1 MFSNANKIK
10 DTIARSLIEEWEIEK
25 LYILDI
31 SGNEKAFRVASV
43 YNNVIWIDHHEW
55 TVECKYKNIE
65 ITLSNDFSA
74 ASVISKKY
82 GISDR
87 LVEIADHLD
96 QNTPKNEVEEGF
108 RDLISS
114 IRNLQNRDREKI
126 AESLVFSMLNTDIE
140 EIIEKNKNYII
151 NFRNEM
157 EKIKEK
163 LKSEI
168 VRKKINNINLIFIK
182 TDKNIP
188 VYKIQE
194 MLEENWDILIVLY
207 SKNYFWKIEFRS
219 KDLNILPLAIIYG
232 GGGHKK
238 AAGASL
244 YENPDINEILKLVE
258 TIYKN

>member
-1 MFSNANKIK
+1 
-10 DTIARSLIEEWEIEK
+10 
-25 LYILDI
+25 
-31 SGNEKAFRVASV
+31 
-43 YNNVIWIDHHEW
+43 
-55 TVECKYKNIE
+55 
-65 ITLSNDFSA
+65 
-74 ASVISKKY
+74 
-82 GISDR
+82 
-87 LVEIADHLD
+87 
-96 QNTPKNEVEEGF
+96 
-108 RDLISS
+108 
-114 IRNLQNRDREKI
+114 
-126 AESLVFSMLNTDIE
+126 
-140 EIIEKNKNYII
+140 
-151 NFRNEM
+151 M

>member
-1 MFSNANKIK
+1 MSLSITHFDSDGIISAYLINKYVERTKRVMFSNANKIK

-126 AESLVFSMLNTDIE
+126 AESLVFS
-140 EIIEKNKNYII
+140 
-151 NFRNEM
+151 
-157 EKIKEK
+157 
-163 LKSEI
+163 
-168 VRKKINNINLIFIK
+168 
-182 TDKNIP
+182 
-188 VYKIQE
+188 
-194 MLEENWDILIVLY
+194 
-207 SKNYFWKIEFRS
+207 
-219 KDLNILPLAIIYG
+219 
-232 GGGHKK
+232 
-238 AAGASL
+238 
-244 YENPDINEILKLVE
+244 
-258 TIYKN
+258 